1 MSELWRARAW
11 LPRSRRPLGYLVR
24 VYLVRPDCELY
35 YEVHGAGPALVFAH
49 GLGGSHASWWQQVPH
64 FCGRYTCVIFS
75 HRGFRPSRGG
85 TERGP
90 AAFVEDLDAL
100 LQHLGI
106 AEARLVGQSMGGW
119 TCLGYALARPQ
130 AVRALVLASTTGP
143 VTTPTIDALWQA
155 ARPGEEAAAR
165 RAHPAA
171 GEGMAREQPALH
183 HLYCGLDV
191 LGGAD
196 KPALREALMALRM
209 VPAAQLVAVTAPT
222 LCLTG
227 EEDVVVP
234 PAAVAELAR
243 LLPRARLERVPAAGH
258 SIYFERAGVF
268 NALVDAF
275 LAEVEG

>member
-1 MSELWRARAW
+1 MH
-11 LPRSRRPLGYLVR
+11 
-24 VYLVRPDCELY
+24 LVRPDCELY

-49 GLGGSHASWWQQVPH
+49 GLGGSHASWWQQVPY
-64 FCGRYTCVIFS
+64 FSGRYTCVVFS
-75 HRGFRPSRGG
+75 HRGFQPSRGG
-85 TERGP
+85 ASRGP
-90 AAFVEDLDAL
+90 AAFVEDLEAL
-100 LQHLGI
+100 LRHLGI
-106 AEARLVGQSMGGW
+106 ADVRLVGQSMGGW

-143 VTTPTIDALWQA
+143 VTTPTLDALWRA

-171 GEGMAREQPALH
+171 GERMAREQPALH

-196 KPALREALMALRM
+196 KPAVRAALMALRV
-209 VPAAQLVAVTAPT
+209 VPEARLAELTMPT
-222 LCLTG
+222 LCITG

-243 LLPRARLERVPAAGH
+243 LLPRARLVRVPAAGH
-258 SIYFERAGVF
+258 SVYFERADAF
-268 NALVDAF
+268 NARVDEF